1 MKVSKNK
8 EKRFRVS
15 YYKTFKEPATKT
27 IIYVVLI
34 GIGYAYLYPLLY
46 MITSSFMSVEDLV
59 NPTVVWIP
67 TKFTL
72 DNFVRAW
79 KVLEMPKALWNSV
92 YTSAIPA
99 LAQSLITAL
108 IAYGLS
114 RFEFPLKRF
123 WIVLM
128 LATFLIPTQVTLVTK
143 YVLFSTLRLTD
154 TIFATFLPAIFGQG
168 IRSAIFILLYLNF
181 FNMLPKAFDEAA
193 EIDGAN
199 TFQVFYKI
207 ILPLSLPAIVTT
219 FIFSLVW
226 YWNETLLSGLLLGN
240 KIKTL
245 PLELRDFVVRYA
257 VMFPTADGS
266 AANRINEGI
275 RMAAT
280 MITIL
285 PLLITYLF
293 LQRQF
298 VESLERTGITGE

>member
-1 MKVSKNK
+1 MKMSQNR

-181 FNMLPKAFDEAA
+181 FNMLPKAIDEAA

>member
-1 MKVSKNK
+1 MKNK
-8 EKRFRVS
+8 ERRFRIS

-59 NPTVVWIP
+59 NPTVVWVP
-67 TKFTL
+67 SKLTL
-72 DNFVRAW
+72 DNFIRAW
-79 KVLEMPKALWNSV
+79 KVLEMPKSLWNSV
-92 YTSAIPA
+92 YTSVIPA

-154 TIFATFLPAIFGQG
+154 TIYATFLPAILGQG

-207 ILPLSLPAIVTT
+207 MIPLSLPAIVTT

-245 PLELRDFVVRYA
+245 PLELRDFVARYA